1 MNLTLWTIIT
11 ILTLLAIIGVLTFW
25 CLFAIW
31 SLRKDIDD
39 VFKKLEFDEKD
50 IAKPE

>member
-1 MNLTLWTIIT
+1 MSWILWILII
-11 ILTLLAIIGVLTFW
+11 ILVIIEILNFGCLLAV
-25 CLFAIW
+25 W